1 MFLPRESP
9 IFVQNL
15 YLSTQVDKQSE
26 YGNHDS
32 RKKEA
37 PQPAGGVHMGQN
49 IRIARVVKGYSQEA
63 LGLDLNLRQNQV
75 SELEQTQVIRDE
87 SLIRQVAHVLD
98 CDVKFIKEYAV
109 ENAMRSYDIHDN
121 DNDQTNTAAENSQE
135 TIVQGAV
142 DTLTTNNYTYPI
154 DDIKAL
160 YEKLIE
166 EKDKQLRRFEKE
178 LEEMKARMQEIE
190 KRRK

>member
-1 MFLPRESP
+1 ME
-9 IFVQNL
+9 
-15 YLSTQVDKQSE
+15 TMTAE
-26 YGNHDS
+26 
-32 RKKEA
+32 KKEA
-37 PQPAGGVHMGQN
+37 PQPSGGVHMGQN

-87 SLIRQVAHVLD
+87 SLIRQVARVLD
-98 CDVKFIKEYAV
+98 CDVKFIKEYVV
-109 ENAMRSYDIHDN
+109 ENAMRSYDIHEN
-121 DNDQTNTAAENSQE
+121 ELSNAGAEKSQE
-135 TIVQGAV
+135 TVIQGAV

>member
-1 MFLPRESP
+1 M
-9 IFVQNL
+9 
-15 YLSTQVDKQSE
+15 
-26 YGNHDS
+26 
-32 RKKEA
+32 
-37 PQPAGGVHMGQN
+37 
-49 IRIARVVKGYSQEA
+49 
-63 LGLDLNLRQNQV
+63 
-75 SELEQTQVIRDE
+75 IRDE

-121 DNDQTNTAAENSQE
+121 DNDQTNTATENSQE